1 MKKLLL
7 FLAAAVMT
15 AVSLQARDEISRD
28 PSVLPPAAQA
38 LLANNFKSLISF
50 VKIDKDF
57 GRVSSYE
64 AVLTDGTEVK
74 FDRSGNWEEV
84 ETRRNGSV
92 PKYFLLQPIRSY
104 IERNHKG
111 LTVVGVDKERGGFD
125 VQLSNGLEIKFD
137 KQGNFKRYDD

>member
-1 MKKLLL
+1 MKKILL
-7 FLAAAVMT
+7 FLAATVMT
-15 AVSLQARDEISRD
+15 AVSMQARDEISRD

-38 LLANNFKSLISF
+38 LLANNFKSQISF
-50 VKIDKDF
+50 VKIDKNL

-64 AVLTDGTEVK
+64 AVMTDGTEVK

-92 PKYFLLQPIRSY
+92 PKYFLLQPIRNY

-111 LTVVGVDKERGGFD
+111 LSVVGIDKERSGYD
-125 VQLSNGLEIKFD
+125 VELSNGLELKFD
-137 KQGNFKRYDD
+137 KQGAFKRYDD